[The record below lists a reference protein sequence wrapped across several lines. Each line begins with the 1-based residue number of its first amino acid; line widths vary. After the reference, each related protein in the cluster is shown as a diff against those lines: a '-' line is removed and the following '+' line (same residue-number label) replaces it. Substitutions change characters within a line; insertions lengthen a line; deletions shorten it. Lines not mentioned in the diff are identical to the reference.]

1 MDLQLD
7 DEMEPSVA
15 LLYATV
21 ADTYKRLKPLVMDVD
36 QEELFFKGAN
46 NEMNSI
52 GQLLRHLAVVDLHW
66 IYRFKNKP
74 IPSGVQKEY
83 GPLIELTGQLPS
95 VKDTTIVDLINNYE
109 KVQMMFRL
117 ECIKISE
124 KDLTRVVSYE
134 NGQTATIR
142 WGIWHIADH
151 SRYHQAHISLLK
163 KLYRYK

>member
-21 ADTYKRLKPLVMDVD
+21 ADTYKRLKLLVMDVD
-36 QEELFFKGAN
+36 QEELFFKGVN

-66 IYRFKNKP
+66 VYRFRNQP
-74 IPSGVQKEY
+74 VPLGVQKEY
-83 GPLIELTGQLPS
+83 GPLIDQTGQLPS
-95 VKDTTIVDLINNYE
+95 VQDTTTVDLINSYE
-109 KVQMMFRL
+109 KVQTMFRL
-117 ECIKISE
+117 ECIKLSE
-124 KDLTRVVSYE
+124 KDLTKVVSYE

-151 SRYHQAHISLLK
+151 SRYHQAYIGLLK
-163 KLYRYK
+163 KLYRHK

>member
-21 ADTYKRLKPLVMDVD
+21 ADTYKRLKLLVMDVD

-46 NEMNSI
+46 NGMNSI

-66 IYRFKNKP
+66 VYRFRNQP
-74 IPSGVQKEY
+74 VPFGVQKEY
-83 GPLIELTGQLPS
+83 GPLIDSTGQLPS
-95 VKDTTIVDLINNYE
+95 VKDTTTVDLVNSYE
-109 KVQMMFRL
+109 KVQTMFRL
-117 ECIKISE
+117 ECIKLSE
-124 KDLTRVVSYE
+124 KNLTKVVSYE
-134 NGQTATIR
+134 NDQTATIR

-163 KLYRYK
+163 KLYRHK